1 MTILVSSPFTQSSGR
16 VDQCNAIFQFSNSLG
31 IATRIESSY
40 YCNANFYNWTS
51 YPRTASWMRG
61 TDCCKWDG
69 ITCDNVTGDV
79 IEVNLSCSRLQGI
92 LHVNSTLFSLRN
104 LRALYL
110 RGNGLTG
117 HIPSSICQMTS
128 LETLSLS
135 DNKLDG
141 PIPPCL
147 GNLTKISSLSLSF
160 NHIRGSLPRSLAN
173 CTRLENLF
181 LYSNDITDSFPH
193 WLRTVPLRLLHLG
206 GNNFHGPVGADPLA
220 LNFPLINDL
229 ILSLSNFTGSLPFDY
244 FLHSNLTYIYLSES
258 KFEGNLPILPPTVKA
273 YDISGNKFTGG
284 IPPLICNS
292 TNLKLI
298 RMSNNRLT
306 GSIPWC
312 LMKASTNL
320 LELTL
325 SMNFFQGPI
334 PNISALNNCSLKTFD
349 LSENNLEGKLPRFL
363 ANCSNLGELDFSNN
377 ELEDLFPSW
386 LEALP
391 SLYVLGLRSNKF
403 HGLVKS
409 SRSAQPF
416 PRLHIFDIS
425 NNNFSGAFPTQYIAS
440 FKGMMGGDKVRGN
453 LLFQEHGVRNFYTT
467 HVIGKGNILD
477 LRRIH
482 KTYTVIDLSCNH
494 FQGEIPE
501 LIGDLKLLIGLNFSH
516 NNLTGAI
523 PYSLGNLTNLEW
535 LDLSFNNLTGKIPGS
550 LADLTSLE
558 YLNLS
563 TNRLVGPIPEGKQLN
578 TFQSDAFGGNPGLC
592 GFPLQ
597 RQCGGDA
604 NEPPASSTLKDEENT
619 NNGSWIEWQAVP
631 LGYGCGTVLGLS
643 VGYIILHFQRPLWL
657 MRMIERR
664 IYKLQR
670 RARRTHER

>member
-1 MTILVSSPFTQSSGR
+1 MKPGHVYLCLFFLLFEPSMTILVSSPFTQSSGR

-110 RGNGLTG
+110 R
-117 HIPSSICQMTS
+117 
-128 LETLSLS
+128 

-173 CTRLENLF
+173 CT
-181 LYSNDITDSFPH
+181 
-193 WLRTVPLRLLHLG
+193 
-206 GNNFHGPVGADPLA
+206 
-220 LNFPLINDL
+220 
-229 ILSLSNFTGSLPFDY
+229 
-244 FLHSNLTYIYLSES
+244 
-258 KFEGNLPILPPTVKA
+258 
-273 YDISGNKFTGG
+273 
-284 IPPLICNS
+284 
-292 TNLKLI
+292 
-298 RMSNNRLT
+298 
-306 GSIPWC
+306 
-312 LMKASTNL
+312 
-320 LELTL
+320 
-325 SMNFFQGPI
+325 
-334 PNISALNNCSLKTFD
+334 
-349 LSENNLEGKLPRFL
+349 
-363 ANCSNLGELDFSNN
+363 SNLGELDFSNN